1 MAPSPPAPLIHP
13 ASSQRIAR
21 HHALLGFGAAV
32 MGILASGC
40 GSASEGPERPP
51 HVLLV
56 SIDTLRA
63 DHLSCYGYE
72 RPTSPHLDALAR
84 RGARFERTFSST
96 SWTLPSHL
104 TMLTGLPVSGHG
116 VCDDRLWSRVDEQ
129 GEPAPVLMHGTF
141 LSEVLKEAGYRTGGF
156 YTWKYL
162 EPRFGFG
169 PGFEVYERW
178 GHTFYSHPEVAPE
191 FERLRAAGDTEGL
204 KALAAAHPALFD
216 ATRQSS
222 PETIDRA
229 LGWIDEAH
237 AQTPDAPLF
246 TFVHLFD
253 VHDPYT
259 PPAPFDTQFDPDYSG
274 PIDGKNVTS
283 PDSPVRADMDPRD
296 LEHLIALYDGG
307 IAWVDSEVGRL
318 LAGLEQ
324 RGLLEDT
331 LVMVVSDHGEEFFE
345 HGGKT
350 HRSSLYR
357 ESVHVPWI
365 VAWPG
370 HVPAGGAL
378 GGSSGLVDLAPTV
391 CGLLGLGAPEG
402 AMGRDL
408 SAVLLGA
415 AQPTDGT
422 ILSELFL
429 FEDEAPPKRRLSLL
443 SGAEHVL
450 LGASGSDPWQGVR
463 YDLAEDPAESSA
475 VAAFQLDEPQAA
487 DVRGS
492 LDALRASLR
501 AARAA
506 APARPAGSDAPLTSA
521 ELAELAA
528 MGYAS
533 GGEAK
538 TSSGARGAEQLCLDG
553 CCW

>member
-1 MAPSPPAPLIHP
+1 MNDPAQ
-13 ASSQRIAR
+13 SQRIAR
-21 HHALLGFGAAV
+21 HHALLALLGASA
-32 MGILASGC
+32 GILLGGC
-40 GSASEGPERPP
+40 SPAPAGPDRPP

-72 RPTSPHLDALAR
+72 RETSPHLDALAS
-84 RGARFERTFSST
+84 RGARFERTFAST

-116 VCDDRLWSRVDEQ
+116 ICDDRLWSRVDSEGQ
-129 GEPAPVLMHGTF
+129 PLPVTMHGTF
-141 LSEVLKEAGYRTGGF
+141 LPEVLQEAGYRTGGF

-191 FERLRAAGDTEGL
+191 FDRLRAAGDTEGL

-229 LGWIDEAH
+229 LEWIDATLAE
-237 AQTPDAPLF
+237 TPEAPLF

-259 PPAPFDTQFDPDYSG
+259 PPAPYDTKFDPDYTG
-274 PIDGKNVTS
+274 PIDGRNITS
-283 PDSPVRADMDPRD
+283 PDSPVRPDMDPRD
-296 LEHLIALYDGG
+296 LEHLVALYDGG
-307 IAWVDSEVGRL
+307 ISWVDSEVGRL
-318 LAGLEQ
+318 FAELEG
-324 RGLLEDT
+324 RGLLDET

-370 HVPAGGAL
+370 QVPAGATI

-391 CGLLGLGAPEG
+391 CGLLGLAAPDGAT
-402 AMGRDL
+402 GRDL
-408 SAVLLGA
+408 SAVLRGE
-415 AQPTDGT
+415 TSHESES

-429 FEDEAPPKRRLSLL
+429 FEGDGPPKRRLSLL
-443 SGAEHVL
+443 AGEEHVL
-450 LGASGSDPWQGVR
+450 LGAEGTPAWQGVR
-463 YDLAEDPAESSA
+463 FDLARDEAELA
-475 VAAFQLDEPQAA
+475 PVAAFRLEEDQAA
-487 DVRGS
+487 DVRAS
-492 LDALRASLR
+492 LDAHRARLLAARVEAS
-501 AARAA
+501 ARAA
-506 APARPAGSDAPLTSA
+506 GSEAPLTSA

-528 MGYAS
+528 MGYAG
-533 GGEAK
+533 GGEPA
-538 TSSGARGAEQLCLDG
+538 TSSGTAGPLQLCLDG

>member
-1 MAPSPPAPLIHP
+1 
-13 ASSQRIAR
+13 
-21 HHALLGFGAAV
+21 
-32 MGILASGC
+32 
-40 GSASEGPERPP
+40 
-51 HVLLV
+51 VLLV

-72 RPTSPHLDALAR
+72 RPTSPNLDALAA
-84 RGARFERTFSST
+84 RGARFERTFAST

-116 VCDDRLWSRVDEQ
+116 ICDDRLWSRVDAE
-129 GEPAPVLMHGTF
+129 GEPVPVMMHGTF
-141 LSEVLKEAGYRTGGF
+141 LPEVLREAGYRTGGF

-191 FERLRAAGDTEGL
+191 FERLRAAGDTESL
-204 KALAAAHPALFD
+204 KALAAEHPALFD

-229 LGWIDEAH
+229 LAWIDEAH
-237 AQTPDAPLF
+237 AQTPEAPLF

-259 PPAPFDTQFDPDYSG
+259 PPAPYDTKFDADYSG
-274 PIDGKNVTS
+274 PIDGRNVTS

-296 LEHLIALYDGG
+296 LAHLVALYDGG

-318 LAGLEQ
+318 LAGLEE
-324 RGLLEDT
+324 RALLDDT

-350 HRSSLYR
+350 HRASLYR

-370 HVPAGGAL
+370 RVPEGSTL

-391 CGLLGLGAPEG
+391 CGLIGLSGPAG
-402 AMGRDL
+402 STGRDL
-408 SAVLLGA
+408 SRVLRGEAPL
-415 AQPTDGT
+415 TDET
-422 ILSELFL
+422 ILSELYL
-429 FEDEAPPKRRLSLL
+429 FEGDAPPKRRLSLL
-443 SGAEHVL
+443 AGEEHVL
-450 LGASGSDPWQGVR
+450 LGAQGEEPWQGVR
-463 YDLAEDPAESSA
+463 FDLARDEAELAPA
-475 VAAFQLDEPQAA
+475 AAFRLDEPQAD
-487 DVRGS
+487 DVRA
-492 LDALRASLR
+492 ALEAQRAVLG
-501 AARAA
+501 AARSEA
-506 APARPAGSDAPLTSA
+506 APRAAGSDAPLTSA

-528 MGYAS
+528 MGYA
-533 GGEAK
+533 GGGD
-538 TSSGARGAEQLCLDG
+538 TSRASGARDAQRLCLDG

>member
-1 MAPSPPAPLIHP
+1 M
-13 ASSQRIAR
+13 
-21 HHALLGFGAAV
+21 
-32 MGILASGC
+32 
-40 GSASEGPERPP
+40 
-51 HVLLV
+51 LLV

-63 DHLSCYGYE
+63 DHLGCYGYE
-72 RPTSPHLDALAR
+72 RDTSPNLDALAA
-84 RGARFERTFSST
+84 RGARFERTFAST

-104 TMLTGLPVSGHG
+104 SMLTGLPVSGHG
-116 VCDDRLWSRVDEQ
+116 ICDDRLWSRTDAD
-129 GEPAPVLMHGTF
+129 GEPVPVTMHGTF
-141 LSEVLKEAGYRTGGF
+141 LPEVLRAAGYRTGGF

-191 FERLRAAGDTEGL
+191 FERLRAAGDTDGL
-204 KALAAAHPALFD
+204 KALAAKHPALFD

-229 LGWIDEAH
+229 LAWIDEAR
-237 AQTPDAPLF
+237 AETPDAPLF

-259 PPAPFDTQFDPDYSG
+259 PPAPYDAKFDPDYDG

-296 LEHLIALYDGG
+296 LAHLVALYDGG

-318 LAGLEQ
+318 LAGLET
-324 RGLLEDT
+324 RGLLADT

-350 HRSSLYR
+350 HRAALYR

-370 HVPAGGAL
+370 HVPAGVTI
-378 GGSSGLVDLAPTV
+378 GGSTGLVDLAPTV
-391 CGLLGLGAPEG
+391 CGLVGLSGPDGAT
-402 AMGRDL
+402 GRDL
-408 SAVLLGA
+408 APVLRGRAPLA
-415 AQPTDGT
+415 EETV
-422 ILSELFL
+422 LSELYL
-429 FEDEAPPKRRLSLL
+429 FEGDGPPQRRAALL
-443 SGAEHVL
+443 TGDEHVL
-450 LGASGSDPWQGVR
+450 LGAQGAAPWQGVR
-463 YDLAEDPAESSA
+463 FDLARDAAEREA
-475 VAAFQLDEPQAA
+475 LAAFRLDEPQAA
-487 DVRGS
+487 DVRAR
-492 LDALRASLR
+492 LDAQRAALA

-506 APARPAGSDAPLTSA
+506 TPPRLAGDSAPLSAA

-528 MGYAS
+528 MGYAG
-533 GGEAK
+533 GGEAA
-538 TSSGARGAEQLCLDG
+538 TSSAPRGPVPLCLDG